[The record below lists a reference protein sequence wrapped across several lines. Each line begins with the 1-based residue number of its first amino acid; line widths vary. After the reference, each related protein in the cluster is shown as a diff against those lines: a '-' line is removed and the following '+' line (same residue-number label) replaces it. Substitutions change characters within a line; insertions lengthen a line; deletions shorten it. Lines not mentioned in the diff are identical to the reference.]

1 MQERLVQ
8 EIKDA
13 TGSVLGTMM
22 GIEAAAGEVEPDS
35 PGPGPIGGVSAMVGI
50 VGPWVGT
57 GSVSCDEPL
66 ACLLAG
72 RMLMSEYTEINDEV
86 LDAMGE
92 IANMVIGNIKTNL
105 EASLGPL
112 ALGVPTVTY
121 GRDFATRSTVKQSW
135 LLVPF
140 DCEGHTLFIQMQ
152 LTEATQL
159 PHNHHQRT
167 LQRALA

>member
-1 MQERLVQ
+1 MQEKLVQ
-8 EIKDA
+8 EMKDA
-13 TGSVLGTMM
+13 TESVLGTMM
-22 GIEAAAGEVEPDS
+22 GVTAVAGDVVADS

-50 VGPWVGT
+50 VGPWAGT
-57 GSVSCDEPL
+57 GSVSCDEKL
-66 ACLLAG
+66 ACILAG

-92 IANMVIGNIKTNL
+92 IANMVIGNVKTNL
-105 EASLGPL
+105 EVSLGPL

-121 GRDFATRSTVKQSW
+121 GKDFATRSTVKQSW

-140 DCEGHTLFIQMQ
+140 DCEGHSLFIQMQ

-159 PHNHHQRT
+159 PHGNQRGLMRT
-167 LQRALA
+167 LA

>member
-13 TGSVLGTMM
+13 TESVLGTMM
-22 GIEAAAGEVEPDS
+22 GIAATAGEVEPDS

-57 GSVSCDEPL
+57 GSVSCDESL

-105 EASLGPL
+105 EASLGTL

-121 GRDFATRSTVKQSW
+121 GKDFATRSTVKQSW

-140 DCEGHTLFIQMQ
+140 DCEGQSLFIQMQ

-159 PHNHHQRT
+159 PHAHRQN